1 MKNLDE
7 DDFLRICYPKTELF
21 LLKSVVNRLGCYP
34 EIFSD
39 KYKIDVV
46 IDHLEITEE
55 SFNDVIFR
63 LSIFRKPYLKINQV
77 VQIILFVD
85 STFSLKKR
93 SLERSYYFKQKYK
106 PIRVTDIDSKYQ
118 RSA

>member
-1 MKNLDE
+1 MKDLNE
-7 DDFLRICYPKTELF
+7 DDFLKICYPKTELF
-21 LLKSVVNRLGCYP
+21 LLKSVASRLGCYP

-39 KYKIDVV
+39 KYKIEIV
-46 IDHLEITEE
+46 IDHLEITVE

-93 SLERSYYFKQKYK
+93 NLERSYYFKQKYK
-106 PIRVTDIDSKYQ
+106 PEHVSDIDSKYQ
-118 RSA
+118 KSA